1 MTAQPGPSIPT
12 ALPSVPRRRCWLTGV
27 LTLVVFGA
35 GIAIGWSLSVLQ
47 ADQHDRY
54 YREHPEQMPTRIV
67 ERLDK
72 ELGLSSRQRRE
83 LLPIAQAWWQGW
95 QQARRETYPAYKPSL
110 EQADQRISAILTP
123 QQKPKWDAYYQG
135 MSRRFGSESA
145 SPASGPATR
154 P

>member
-12 ALPSVPRRRCWLTGV
+12 ALPSVPRRRCWLTVV
-27 LTLVVFGA
+27 LALVVFGA
-35 GIAIGWSLSVLQ
+35 GIAIGWSTTVLQ
-47 ADQHDRY
+47 ADQRDRH

-72 ELGLSSRQRRE
+72 ELGLTAQQSRQ
-83 LLPIAQAWWQGW
+83 LLPIVQQWWQGW
-95 QQARRETYPAYKPSL
+95 QQARRESYPVYKPSL
-110 EQADQRISAILTP
+110 EQADRRISAILTP

-145 SPASGPATR
+145 SPASGPATQ